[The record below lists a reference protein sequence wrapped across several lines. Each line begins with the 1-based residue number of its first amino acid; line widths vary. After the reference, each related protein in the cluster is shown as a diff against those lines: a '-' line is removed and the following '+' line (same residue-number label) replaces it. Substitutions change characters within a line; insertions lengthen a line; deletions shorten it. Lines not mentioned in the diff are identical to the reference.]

1 MSRNDDWK
9 IMELL
14 SNQLFSHLNEEKE
27 SNQPVLMKIFYAGNC
42 TTSKDWPLIWIWNEC
57 FWEIPPVG
65 PTTLYNCWSYLHKLF
80 EQHLGAPDHAWQQ
93 DFMQAWMNDLLRQ
106 SPIKGKKVG
115 AVVSVCVV
123 PWCSGYQYCTTAFNK
138 AWPVLA
144 QACSAQVRILLAACL
159 RFAMVRISNNGP
171 GWK

>member
-1 MSRNDDWK
+1 MTEKSWNQ
-9 IMELL
+9 L

-80 EQHLGAPDHAWQQ
+80 EQHLGAPDHVWQQ

-115 AVVSVCVV
+115 AVVSVCVA